1 MSKRLDP
8 TEIQALG
15 NVDPVVHAP
24 ARLMLLTYLTVVD
37 SADFLYLMNLTGLT
51 FGNLSAHLSK
61 LAEVGYVE
69 IEKGH
74 KGQKSFTLVRLT
86 LAGRQAFAQYR
97 ERMRTMLD
105 MPTTDDDWGIGQ
117 SRPAKP
123 ERVPNATRIVSEGS

>member
-1 MSKRLDP
+1 MSKRPDP
-8 TEIQALG
+8 AEIQALG
-15 NVDPVVHAP
+15 NLDPVVHAP

-51 FGNLSAHLSK
+51 FGNLSTHLSK

-74 KGQKSFTLVRLT
+74 KGQKPFTLVRLT
-86 LAGRQAFAQYR
+86 LAGRQAFSQYR

-105 MPTTDDDWGIGQ
+105 LPTTDDDWGMGQ
-117 SRPAKP
+117 NHPAKP